1 ELHIGGAGVT
11 LGYLNRAE
19 QTAKVFIEDPFSSL
33 PGARL
38 DKSGD
43 LVRWLPDGQLEY
55 LGRMDHQVKIRGFR
69 VELGEIETLLGA
81 QPGVRQA
88 VVLA

>member
-1 ELHIGGAGVT
+1 MT

-19 QTAKVFIEDPFSSL
+19 QTAKVFIEDPFSTVA
-33 PGARL
+33 GARMY
-38 DKSGD
+38 KSGD

-69 VELGEIETLLGA
+69 VELGK
-81 QPGVRQA
+81 
-88 VVLA
+88 